1 MDVCPVIKQDCRR
14 DLGCAQHEG
23 RTVPQR
29 AEESG
34 KRGGTHVRLGNWV
47 AGARKPDCDHA
58 REALL
63 PNPLETRARKGDG
76 RLVG

>member
-1 MDVCPVIKQDCRR
+1 MQ
-14 DLGCAQHEG
+14 
-23 RTVPQR
+23 
-29 AEESG
+29 EEIGKTAGAIWDALNTRGEQSLSELKKAVSG
-34 KRGGTHVRLGNWV
+34 KREGTHLRLGHWM

>member
-1 MDVCPVIKQDCRR
+1 MQEEIGKIAGVIWDALNTR
-14 DLGCAQHEG
+14 G
-23 RTVPQR
+23 TVPQR

-34 KRGGTHVRLGNWV
+34 KREGTHLRLGYWM